1 MPFLFLFFLDVSP
14 TRHRDLHVRESQ
26 NKNKKALHL
35 VFLCI
40 WTYIFCLSLSFLE
53 NVGRS
58 ANEVRSFEFL
68 RKEIP
73 VRLANIMQEIN
84 LLPQN
89 LLRMPSV
96 HLVHNWYVKS
106 FKEILEFED
115 IKSVDNN
122 KLNELVTISLDLL

>member
-1 MPFLFLFFLDVSP
+1 MKL
-14 TRHRDLHVRESQ
+14 
-26 NKNKKALHL
+26 
-35 VFLCI
+35 
-40 WTYIFCLSLSFLE
+40 YICLSGLFSFRPQKL
-53 NVGRS
+53 GRS

-68 RKEIP
+68 RKELP

-115 IKSVDNN
+115 IKSIDKK
-122 KLNELVTISLDLL
+122 KLLELVTISSFVPINIINWFLFIF

>member
-1 MPFLFLFFLDVSP
+1 MKL
-14 TRHRDLHVRESQ
+14 
-26 NKNKKALHL
+26 
-35 VFLCI
+35 
-40 WTYIFCLSLSFLE
+40 YICLSGLFSFRPKKL
-53 NVGRS
+53 GRS

-68 RKEIP
+68 RKELP

-115 IKSVDNN
+115 IKSIDKK
-122 KLNELVTISLDLL
+122 KLLELVTIS

>member
-1 MPFLFLFFLDVSP
+1 VSG
-14 TRHRDLHVRESQ
+14 
-26 NKNKKALHL
+26 
-35 VFLCI
+35 F
-40 WTYIFCLSLSFLE
+40 IFCLSLSFLE

-115 IKSVDNN
+115 IKSVDNK
-122 KLNELVTISLDLL
+122 KLNELVTISLDFLYKYFI

>member
-1 MPFLFLFFLDVSP
+1 MFVWS
-14 TRHRDLHVRESQ
+14 
-26 NKNKKALHL
+26 
-35 VFLCI
+35 VFRFSKL
-40 WTYIFCLSLSFLE
+40 
-53 NVGRS
+53 GRS

-68 RKEIP
+68 RKELP

-115 IKSVDNN
+115 IKSIDKK
-122 KLNELVTISLDLL
+122 KLLELVTISWFVLSEYLPLNRFLFL